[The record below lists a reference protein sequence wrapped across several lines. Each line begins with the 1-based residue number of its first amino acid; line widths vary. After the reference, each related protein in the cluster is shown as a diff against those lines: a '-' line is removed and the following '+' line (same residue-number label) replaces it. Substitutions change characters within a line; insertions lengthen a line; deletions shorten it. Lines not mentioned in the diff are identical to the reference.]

1 MGRRLKVRDVLELL
15 LDRIEQAEQARRV
28 SRRRWRADYRRPGS
42 LTYQRRQAQERWL
55 AQQHGDP

>member
-15 LDRIEQAEQARRV
+15 LDRIEQAQHRRQI
-28 SRRRWRADYRRPGS
+28 SRRCCRADYRRPGS
-42 LTYQRRQAQERWL
+42 LTYQRRQAQQRWL